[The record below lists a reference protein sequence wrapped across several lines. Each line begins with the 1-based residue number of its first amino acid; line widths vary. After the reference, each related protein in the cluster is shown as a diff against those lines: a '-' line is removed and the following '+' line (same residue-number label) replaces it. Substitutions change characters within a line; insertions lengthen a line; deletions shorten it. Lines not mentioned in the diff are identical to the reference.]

1 MEIIFT
7 KIFNMSVTASIL
19 IIAVILLRLILKNAP
34 KWTRYILWLLV
45 ALRLVI
51 PFTFE
56 SPISLV
62 PNAQAINS
70 TSNSSTSYV
79 SSVVNS
85 EGFQTM
91 QSAVS
96 LPDEVSIIT
105 ILTYFWIIGVAA
117 MLIYMLFSYL
127 HLHLKLRERCN

>member
-7 KIFNMSVTASIL
+7 KIFNMSVTVLLL
-19 IIAVILLRLILKNAP
+19 IIAVMLLRLIIKNAP

-56 SPISLV
+56 SPFSLV

-85 EGFQTM
+85 EGFQTIRN
-91 QSAVS
+91 QQ
-96 LPDEVSIIT
+96 
-105 ILTYFWIIGVAA
+105 
-117 MLIYMLFSYL
+117 
-127 HLHLKLRERCN
+127 